1 MKVKLLCV
9 FLFFTSIVFS
19 QNSDKEKEK
28 LNKIYIKF
36 LEEEGYRPSID
47 EDGDVFFKIEGNT
60 YYIKARYP
68 DFFQMSRFLNV
79 EDEGC
84 SDRLRVMLNS
94 FHFNRIDAK
103 AMINRSCKQIEVR
116 VSSILAKPSDWEII
130 FEESRKSLKFAVKEF
145 WEMYGEMRETKKK
158 SF

>member
-1 MKVKLLCV
+1 MKIRFLCI
-9 FLFFTSIVFS
+9 FLFFAGIIFS
-19 QNSDKEKEK
+19 QTSDKEKEK
-28 LNKIYIKF
+28 LNKVYIKF
-36 LEEEGYRPSID
+36 LEKEGYRPSID
-47 EDGDVFFKIEGNT
+47 EDKDVYFKIEGST

-103 AMINRSCKQIEVR
+103 AMINRGCTQIEVR
-116 VSSILAKPSDWEII
+116 VSSMLVNPSDWEII
-130 FEESRKSLKFAVKEF
+130 FQESTKSLKFAVKEF
-145 WEMYGEMRETKKK
+145 WEMYGEMKEDKK
-158 SF
+158 